1 MLYLNGRK
9 SDFMAQRL
17 AKILVGAFSGLTSLK
32 YGKEL
37 IIFIISLMP
46 ILELRGGLIA
56 AALLKVNIVRGFIIC
71 FIGNIIPIPLI
82 LWLITPIFDRLK
94 KTKLFSGLVN
104 KLENKAMSKKKKIE
118 KLEYIGLLLFVGIPL
133 PGTGAWTGCL
143 IAAMLNMDKKKSLLY
158 AILGVIMA
166 GIIMLI
172 FSYGILGKLV

>member
-1 MLYLNGRK
+1 MSG
-9 SDFMAQRL
+9 DL
-17 AKILVGAFSGLTSLK
+17 AKTLVEAFSGLTNLK

-37 IIFIISLMP
+37 IVFIISLMP

-56 AALLKVNIVRGFIIC
+56 AALLEINIVRAFIIC

-82 LWLITPIFDRLK
+82 LWLITPIFNCLK

-104 KLENKAMSKKKKIE
+104 KLENKAMSKKDKIE
-118 KLEYIGLLLFVGIPL
+118 RLEYLGLLLFVGIPL

-143 IAAMLNMDKKKSLLY
+143 IAALLNMDKKKAMLY

-166 GIIMLI
+166 GIIMMI
-172 FSYGILGKLV
+172 FSYGILDNIVH